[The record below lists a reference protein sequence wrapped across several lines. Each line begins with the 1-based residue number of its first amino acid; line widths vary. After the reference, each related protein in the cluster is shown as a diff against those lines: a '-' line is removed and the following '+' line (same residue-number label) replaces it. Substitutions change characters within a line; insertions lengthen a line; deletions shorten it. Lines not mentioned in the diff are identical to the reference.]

1 LYFIG
6 VDVGQLRDPTAIAI
20 IERVDMLRKAETLP
34 GAFEAEADRIIS
46 KYRLMYLEQ
55 PPLKTSYVS
64 VVERVLTLLKHPS
77 LLNRA
82 TLLVDAT
89 GVGGPVIDL
98 MRDRGLVPIGITLTS
113 GQNANENAHGYTVPK
128 KDIVSILQVL
138 LETERFE
145 YTSKL
150 RLSGEFEK
158 QMEGFRVKLNQRGA
172 ASYGADTEGIHDDL
186 VISVALPVW
195 YAERVMGSD
204 REIKHREAASVYRPF
219 EHEIGGKK
227 NG

>member
-1 LYFIG
+1 
-6 VDVGQLRDPTAIAI
+6 
-20 IERVDMLRKAETLP
+20 MLRKAETLP
-34 GAFEAEADRIIS
+34 GAFEAEAERIIS

-55 PPLKTSYVS
+55 PPLRTSYVS

-113 GQNANENAHGYTVPK
+113 GRTRTKTPTDHGAK

-172 ASYGADTEGIHDDL
+172 ASYGADTEGTHDDL

-204 REIKHREAASVYRPF
+204 REIKHQEAASVYRPF
-219 EHEIGGKK
+219 EHEIGGRK